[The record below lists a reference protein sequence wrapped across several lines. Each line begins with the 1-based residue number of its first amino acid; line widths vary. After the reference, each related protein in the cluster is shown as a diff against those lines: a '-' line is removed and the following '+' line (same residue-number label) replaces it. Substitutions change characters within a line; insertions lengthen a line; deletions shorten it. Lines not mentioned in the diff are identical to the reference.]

1 MDGATGALG
10 GTSEGRAGTGFAG
23 SSNFGAAA
31 GDGAAAW
38 TAGACGAGAARER
51 AGFAGA
57 EKIGES
63 GARSL
68 GSAGEKRS
76 RENGSRRD
84 GAIFCCGFTGERG
97 CELGAIS
104 GETCGAMGFTGAAN
118 EGWAR
123 LIVKR
128 EAGSCLAASAACS
141 FSNFWRR

>member
-38 TAGACGAGAARER
+38 IAGACGAGAVREMV
-51 AGFAGA
+51 GFAGA
-57 EKIGES
+57 EKFGES

-68 GSAGEKRS
+68 GSTGEKRS

-84 GAIFCCGFTGERG
+84 GAIFCSGFTGERG
-97 CELGAIS
+97 CELGA
-104 GETCGAMGFTGAAN
+104 TTGAAN
-118 EGWAR
+118 EGSER
-123 LIVKR
+123 FIGKR